1 MGSSASALPPPPG
14 ADQSSSQPTT
24 PTAPEA
30 ASPSPAQPSPAM
42 QQGTQLV
49 ISIVNNLRSIAKSY
63 PEAAPKVAEANNIMR
78 EIMAALMQHQNP
90 GEPAAPP
97 A

>member
-1 MGSSASALPPPPG
+1 M
-14 ADQSSSQPTT
+14 
-24 PTAPEA
+24 
-30 ASPSPAQPSPAM
+30 
-42 QQGTQLV
+42 